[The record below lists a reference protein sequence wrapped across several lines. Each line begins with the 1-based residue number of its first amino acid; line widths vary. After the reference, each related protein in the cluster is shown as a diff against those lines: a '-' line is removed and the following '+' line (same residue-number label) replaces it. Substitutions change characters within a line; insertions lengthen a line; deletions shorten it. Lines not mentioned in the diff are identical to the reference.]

1 MTHCVLLGDSIF
13 DNAVY
18 VAPGQDVPTQ
28 LQQMLAGR
36 DATARVTLLAVD
48 GAICEEVA
56 AQARGVTAGATQL
69 FLSVGG
75 NDLLRQFDLLNARAG
90 TVADALLKLGT
101 VMDEL
106 ARRYREAVDA
116 CRATGLPLCLCAV
129 YGCSFPDPRTQA
141 CADLIVGLFHDR
153 IRQIAEEH
161 RLPVIDLR
169 RICWR
174 ETDFVQSIEPSDTG
188 GRRIAAAL
196 AGFVWQA
203 AGGASVRDPH

>member
-56 AQARGVTAGATQL
+56 AQARGVPAGASQL

-129 YGCSFPDPRTQA
+129 YGSSFPDPRTQA

-153 IRQIAEEH
+153 IRQTAEEH

-196 AGFVWQA
+196 AGFVSA
-203 AGGASVRDPH
+203 LEPPHAP

>member
-1 MTHCVLLGDSIF
+1 MVQQHLALFPEDDLPASI
-13 DNAVY
+13 
-18 VAPGQDVPTQ
+18 
-28 LQQMLAGR
+28 LQASRIHHASFLSDRSGPEHVRA
-36 DATARVTLLAVD
+36 LLAVD
-48 GAICEEVA
+48 GAISEEVA
-56 AQARGVTAGATQL
+56 AQARGLPAGATQL

-75 NDLLRQFDLLNARAG
+75 NDLLRKFDLLNARAG

-106 ARRYREAVDA
+106 ARRYLEAVDA

-169 RICWR
+169 RVCWR
-174 ETDFVQSIEPSDTG
+174 EADFVRSVEPSATG
-188 GRRIAAAL
+188 AWRIAATL
-196 AGFVWQA
+196 AGFVGQA
-203 AGGASVRDPH
+203 AENASAQDRR

>member
-18 VAPGQDVPTQ
+18 VDPGQDVTAQ
-28 LQQMLAGR
+28 LQQMLAGG

-48 GAICEEVA
+48 GAICEEVV
-56 AQARGVTAGATQL
+56 AQASSVPAGATQL

-75 NDLLRQFDLLNARAG
+75 NDLLRKFDLLNARAG

-106 ARRYREAVDA
+106 ARRYLEAVDA
-116 CRATGLPLCLCAV
+116 CRTTGLPLCLCAV

-169 RICWR
+169 RVCWR
-174 ETDFVQSIEPSDTG
+174 ETDFVRSVEPSATG
-188 GRRIAAAL
+188 GWRIAATL
-196 AGFVWQA
+196 AEFVGQA
-203 AGGASVRDPH
+203 TGSASG